1 MHRKGNYKGGKKT
14 TFIREKITTNETT
27 DKGLISQKIQ
37 ATHTIPEK
45 QSIKWEKDQNRHFSK
60 EDI

>member
-1 MHRKGNYKGGKKT
+1 MHSKGNYKGGKKT
-14 TFIREKITTNETT
+14 TFIREKITNETT

-45 QSIKWEKDQNRHFSK
+45 QSIKWEKDQNRHFYK
-60 EDI
+60 DDI